1 MGQCARRCTPL
12 DDRHSAADRYRAGRS
27 HKESVEIS
35 FSATLRK
42 AGENVNYSSQSMNRG
57 DEPRAHVQWDRSMR
71 FRKSFRVEGNI
82 ANLLILTVVFFLIF
96 PHGMSAQASEDVPSL
111 HGRR

>member
-42 AGENVNYSSQSMNRG
+42 AGENVNYSSQSMNRVV
-57 DEPRAHVQWDRSMR
+57 EPRSHVQWYRSMR
-71 FRKSFRVEGNI
+71 FRKSFRAAGDEVVQ
-82 ANLLILTVVFFLIF
+82 LYLTDVV
-96 PHGMSAQASEDVPSL
+96 ASVSTPVIEL
-111 HGRR
+111 